1 MHIWK
6 LGIFPGNFA
15 DLNALI
21 NSYVNHFDY
30 NNTKE
35 HINYISAD
43 CLCGK
48 RDPYSVQLTG
58 IITH

>member
-15 DLNALI
+15 DLNSLI

-48 RDPYSVQLTG
+48 RDPYSV
-58 IITH
+58 